1 MSARRTFSRDDRV
14 SALDTRSRAPDPNSL
29 YALLRKF
36 PPVRRRPRG
45 DGWTIAKQRSFIH
58 ALMASGNVTAA
69 CKSVGMSRESA
80 YLLRYAEGGEGF
92 AEAWEAALALA
103 AQRLADVAYERAIE
117 GEVIP
122 HFYKGEQVGE
132 RIKHDNRLLTFL
144 LRTQYKRR
152 FGRFADVQGVHCGDA
167 QLQAR
172 VEIAA
177 NLETL
182 REAEGGSGADVEDG
196 AEDTG
201 AGDAGHKI

>member
-1 MSARRTFSRDDRV
+1 MTARSKFSRDEKV
-14 SALDTRSRAPDPNSL
+14 SKLDTRSRAPDPNSL

-58 ALMASGNVTAA
+58 ALMACGNVTAA

-92 AEAWEAALALA
+92 AEAWEAALTLA
-103 AQRLADVAYERAIE
+103 AQRLADAAYERVFE
-117 GEVIP
+117 GEEIP
-122 HFYKGEQVGE
+122 HFYKGEQVGT
-132 RIKHDNRLLTFL
+132 RIKYDNRLLMFL

-152 FGRFADVQGVHCGDA
+152 FGRFADVLSVYECDA
-167 QLQAR
+167 QLAAR
-172 VEIAA
+172 VELAA

-182 REAEGGSGADVEDG
+182 READGGSAADDDV
-196 AEDTG
+196 A
-201 AGDAGHKI
+201 AKDASHKM